1 MGCLGRAAKIVRTC
15 HRESLCCLQDTLFAD
30 LAIYEYMAHEQLAIT
45 AWYVA
50 REFADAFD
58 VGLDAATRLASRFP
72 DDPEKG
78 SHVAWYNKLKDGMR
92 PI

>member
-1 MGCLGRAAKIVRTC
+1 M
-15 HRESLCCLQDTLFAD
+15 
-30 LAIYEYMAHEQLAIT
+30 AIYEYMAHEQLAIT

-58 VGLDAATRLASRFP
+58 VGLDAAARLASRFP

-78 SHVAWYNKLKDGMR
+78 SNLAWYHKLKDGMR
-92 PI
+92 PIFCHK